1 MGICFG
7 HQLAAIEYA
16 RNVLGQKEATS
27 QEWGADDGDFV
38 VKRLPQLNVG
48 IREVFYDNR
57 MHFESFWNNY
67 GVDTGLLEM
76 WNKEDNFIT
85 CQFHPEY
92 QSSKD
97 KPHKLLLDFIKY
109 AKMAM

>member
-1 MGICFG
+1 MFPS
-7 HQLAAIEYA
+7 HD
-16 RNVLGQKEATS
+16 TS

-48 IREVFYDNR
+48 IREVFYDDR

-67 GVDTGLLEM
+67 CVDGGLLEM
-76 WNKEDNFIT
+76 WNKADNFIT

-97 KPHKLLLDFIKY
+97 KPHPLLVKFINY
-109 AKMAM
+109 AKKRV